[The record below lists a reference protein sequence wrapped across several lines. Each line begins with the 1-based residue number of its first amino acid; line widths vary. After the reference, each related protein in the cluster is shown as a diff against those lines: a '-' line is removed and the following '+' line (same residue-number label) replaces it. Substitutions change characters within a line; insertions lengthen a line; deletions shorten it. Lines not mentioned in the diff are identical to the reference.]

1 MFGES
6 ESESPRVPSPW
17 DLLLSPDALDKVY
30 HRQDELLFSQLAA
43 EVEEVGDRP
52 DRFHNQCAHFCDF
65 VLQGNVEYKLHLINP
80 SPARF
85 ARLVTQMKWRL
96 LEGGG
101 QAIYELG
108 VADSGALVGL
118 RPGDLRA
125 TFDTLHAM
133 AAEIGARVVIS
144 KEIEV
149 TAVATAPELG
159 FRALAEKR
167 HGSRDGRRTAI
178 KNHQQSPRAQ
188 ALSAVVDTDS
198 PRSFV
203 SAASIAT
210 SSSDDSTRSLSTDSG
225 SLPPA
230 SSPLSSPSPP
240 SGAISI
246 PVCKDE
252 MGHGDDSLVFPM
264 LTEEGGTP
272 ADSLLDDGESFIGYT
287 LLGAIPEKPLTRVEG
302 EQDIRELYR
311 VQHKV
316 DVGPG
321 SVALAVPAADAS
333 LDRDEELLLVAL
345 GKLDIADSPS
355 APEEHKRTI
364 VEAMVI
370 RELDHEEGF
379 IDFSSF

>member
-17 DLLLSPDALDKVY
+17 DLLLSPASVDKVY

-43 EVEEVGDRP
+43 EVEE
-52 DRFHNQCAHFCDF
+52 
-65 VLQGNVEYKLHLINP
+65 GNVEYKLHLINP

-108 VADSGALVGL
+108 VTDSGALVGL
-118 RPGDLRA
+118 APDDLRA
-125 TFDTLHAM
+125 TLDTLHAM

-149 TAVATAPELG
+149 TVTVAAASELG
-159 FRALAEKR
+159 FRALAAEKR
-167 HGSRDGRRTAI
+167 HGGRDGRRTAI
-178 KNHQQSPRAQ
+178 SKNQPSRAAQ
-188 ALSAVVDTDS
+188 AFPVVDADS

-203 SAASIAT
+203 SAGSTAT
-210 SSSDDSTRSLSTDSG
+210 SSSVDSTRSLVTDSG
-225 SLPPA
+225 SLLPA
-230 SSPLSSPSPP
+230 SPPPSPSPP
-240 SGAISI
+240 AGAISI

-252 MGHGDDSLVFPM
+252 MGHGGDDSLVFPM
-264 LTEEGGTP
+264 LAEEGAAP
-272 ADSLLDDGESFIGYT
+272 ADGLLDDGESFIGYT
-287 LLGAIPEKPLTRVEG
+287 LLGAIPEKSPTGVENG
-302 EQDIRELYR
+302 RELRR

-321 SVALAVPAADAS
+321 SVALTVPAVGAS

-345 GKLDIADSPS
+345 GKLEIADNPS

-379 IDFSSF
+379 LDFSSF